1 MTAYP
6 HKSSIG
12 RSRGDLSGWAASRR
26 TRVRLVSVPEFLL
39 LVAAGIGG
47 GLSGSIAGLASLF
60 SYPALLAVGLPPLTA
75 NVTNTVALVF
85 SSAGSVT
92 GSLPELRGQSR
103 TRLRNLCLAGITGGV
118 VGSVLLISTP
128 PDTFERVVPVLIALA
143 SLGVLLPRRRVGDTA
158 AAGDPRWLPLAMFGI
173 SIYGG
178 YFGAAAGVL
187 MLAILLLSTSD
198 TLAACN
204 ATKNLILGVANGV
217 AAIFFVIASDVRWTA
232 VLPLALGLFIGARTG
247 PAVVRRA
254 PARPLRLIIA
264 VAGLGL
270 AIRLGL
276 QAY

>member
-1 MTAYP
+1 M
-6 HKSSIG
+6 
-12 RSRGDLSGWAASRR
+12 
-26 TRVRLVSVPEFLL
+26 SVPEFLL

-128 PDTFERVVPVLIALA
+128 PDAFERVVPVLIALA

-204 ATKNLILGVANGV
+204 GTKNLILGVANGV